1 MAPLTRAMGCGSSVM
16 PLRSYSAYSGM
27 CEWRVDENLFATVT
41 TYGGSVYTNGVL
53 SPAPHTGP
61 ISFTKTV
68 VDVEPSADTDL
79 NLVTIAGAVML
90 IHKEEDLHLSTTT
103 ASMPKGDGGDGEQGN
118 DKGDG
123 GGDGDG
129 ESTARRLQPT
139 SDGLWAILPVAVT
152 AGTVFLT
159 MVLL

>member
-1 MAPLTRAMGCGSSVM
+1 MGCGSSVM